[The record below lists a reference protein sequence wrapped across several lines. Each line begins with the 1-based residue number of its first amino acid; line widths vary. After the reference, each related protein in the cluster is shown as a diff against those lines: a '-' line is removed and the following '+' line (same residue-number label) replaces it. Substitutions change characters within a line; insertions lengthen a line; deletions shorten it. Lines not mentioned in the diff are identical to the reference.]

1 MPLVLDPAAAM
12 PRDDRALEVYAR
24 LAPGVTLRKAQAE
37 IDGIARQFAR
47 EHAGVYPAQSGYGMT
62 LTSYQEEIVGA
73 VRLSLLLLSAA
84 VGLVLLIACANISNL
99 LLARTTTRSREI
111 ALRAALGAGR
121 GDLVR
126 QLLTESL
133 LLAACGGTLGL
144 LLTAGCIKV
153 VSGLDLPQIPRLDE
167 VSVDGRVLAFT
178 LIVSLLTGMGFSLM
192 PALQLSRTDFRSA
205 LQEGGKSSAGARRHF
220 ARQLL
225 VVLEVAVALLVVVSA
240 GMMVQ
245 SYRQIQKINPGFRT
259 DNVLT
264 FELRLPAAKYTEP
277 RQWSMFFDQ
286 LLQRFRTVPGVMQAG
301 AINAVPLGVVQ
312 ITGEVRLDGAP
323 SGQPNPTVAWRKTSP
338 GYFTA
343 MGIPLVQGRG
353 FTDQD
358 NELSEPV
365 VILDQGSARRLWPK
379 QSPLGKRLR
388 LVGQGAPEAWRSVIG
403 VVGDVRHEGLETTSM
418 EQIYLPIPQYP
429 HPFMYLVLHTS
440 SDAAAMAPQ
449 ARRTVL
455 EMDRDQAIFRVET
468 LDEKLTRSTAWRRFY
483 TLMLATLALVS
494 LVLAG
499 VGVYSVMAFSV
510 TQRTREIGIRMALGA
525 ERGSVIRLVVRQ
537 ALLVVGIGVAVGLA
551 AALGLLRLIS
561 NLLYGVA
568 ANDLGILIGGS
579 FLLTALALLASY
591 LPAHRAS
598 RVDPLVA
605 LRAE

>member
-1 MPLVLDPAAAM
+1 
-12 PRDDRALEVYAR
+12 
-24 LAPGVTLRKAQAE
+24 
-37 IDGIARQFAR
+37 
-47 EHAGVYPAQSGYGMT
+47 
-62 LTSYQEEIVGA
+62 
-73 VRLSLLLLSAA
+73 
-84 VGLVLLIACANISNL
+84 
-99 LLARTTTRSREI
+99 
-111 ALRAALGAGR
+111 
-121 GDLVR
+121 
-126 QLLTESL
+126 
-133 LLAACGGTLGL
+133 
-144 LLTAGCIKV
+144 
-153 VSGLDLPQIPRLDE
+153 
-167 VSVDGRVLAFT
+167 
-178 LIVSLLTGMGFSLM
+178 
-192 PALQLSRTDFRSA
+192 
-205 LQEGGKSSAGARRHF
+205 
-220 ARQLL
+220 
-225 VVLEVAVALLVVVSA
+225 
-240 GMMVQ
+240 
-245 SYRQIQKINPGFRT
+245 
-259 DNVLT
+259 
-264 FELRLPAAKYTEP
+264 
-277 RQWSMFFDQ
+277 
-286 LLQRFRTVPGVMQAG
+286 
-301 AINAVPLGVVQ
+301 
-312 ITGEVRLDGAP
+312 
-323 SGQPNPTVAWRKTSP
+323 
-338 GYFTA
+338 
-343 MGIPLVQGRG
+343 
-353 FTDQD
+353 
-358 NELSEPV
+358 
-365 VILDQGSARRLWPK
+365 
-379 QSPLGKRLR
+379 
-388 LVGQGAPEAWRSVIG
+388 

-598 RVDPLVA
+598 RVDPRTA
-605 LRAE
+605 LQSE